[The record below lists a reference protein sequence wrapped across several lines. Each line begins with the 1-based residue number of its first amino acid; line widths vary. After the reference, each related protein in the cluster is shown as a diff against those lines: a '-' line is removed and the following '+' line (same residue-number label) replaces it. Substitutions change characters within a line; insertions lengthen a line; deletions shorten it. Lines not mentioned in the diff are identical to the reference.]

1 MPLDRP
7 SGGRYSLTMVTV
19 GFHASHEQISPAQLL
34 KDVQHAERAG
44 FDAAMCSDHIEPWSA
59 RQGHSGFAWSWL
71 GAALAT
77 TGLRFGVVTAP
88 GQRYHPAIIA
98 HASATLACMFPG
110 RFWFAPGS
118 GENMNEHITGD
129 PWPAKDLRQRRL
141 EECVDVIRRL
151 HRGEEVTH
159 RGLVTVEQARIWDVP
174 DSPPPLI
181 APAISVD
188 TARRAAAWADG
199 LVTVNQPAPKLRDML
214 AAYRDGGGKG
224 KAVLQVHLSW
234 AGSEQEA
241 AAIALDQWRTNTFAP
256 PIPWDLPSA
265 GHFDGIG
272 EHVGEEQVRGA
283 VNVAASLNAHA
294 EWLSDYVELGFDE
307 LYLHFV
313 GQQQDAFIDAFAAE
327 VLPQVR
333 TTDQASTEPQ
343 LAAATVTPASDAPA

>member
-1 MPLDRP
+1 
-7 SGGRYSLTMVTV
+7 MVTV
-19 GFHASHEQISPAQLL
+19 GFHASHEQISPGQLL

-44 FDAAMCSDHIEPWSA
+44 FDAAMCSDHIEPWSS

-71 GAALAT
+71 GAALAS

-98 HASATLACMFPG
+98 HASATLASMFPG

-129 PWPAKDLRQRRL
+129 PWPPKDIRQARL
-141 EECVDVIRRL
+141 EECVEVIRRL

-159 RGLVTVEQARIWDVP
+159 RGLVSVEQARIWDVP

-199 LVTVNQPAPKLRDML
+199 LITVNQPASKLREML
-214 AAYRDGGGKG
+214 AAYRDSGGQG

-234 AGSEQEA
+234 APKETEA
-241 AAIALDQWRTNTFAP
+241 AALALDQWRTNTFAP
-256 PIPWDLPSA
+256 PIPWDLPTA
-265 GHFDGIG
+265 AHFDGTA
-272 EHVGEEQVRGA
+272 EHVGEEQVRSA
-283 VNVAASLNAHA
+283 VNVSASPGQHA
-294 EWLSDYVELGFDE
+294 EWLARYVELGFDE

-313 GQQQDAFIDAFAAE
+313 GQEQAPFIEAFGSD
-327 VLPQVR
+327 VLPQLR
-333 TTDQASTEPQ
+333 GRGSETGATASEPQ
-343 LAAATVTPASDAPA
+343 QATAAAQPASGIEP